1 MNKYYCVLLLAGLLI
16 ACQTQIKE
24 DPPNTLVDSLAS
36 EWAIN
41 WNNHDS
47 IALMQMFDEDA
58 VLFDNNIVTRNP
70 EELKTKLILPYY
82 NILNDMKITILD
94 EWVTNGRA
102 GLSGTW
108 TVDIMVNDTESIPS
122 SGAFTCVW
130 KKLESGEWKVTNAH
144 IHDFTR

>member
-1 MNKYYCVLLLAGLLI
+1 MNKYYCVLLLAGVLI
-16 ACQTQIKE
+16 ACQTQITE
-24 DPPNTLVDSLAS
+24 VPPSSLADSLGS
-36 EWAIN
+36 EWANN
-41 WNNHDS
+41 WNSHDS

-70 EELKTKLILPYY
+70 EELKTKLILPYHD
-82 NILNDMKITILD
+82 ILNDMKITILH
-94 EWVTNGRA
+94 EWVTTGRA

-108 TVDIMVNDTESIPS
+108 TVDILVNDTVSIPA

-130 KKLESGEWKVTNAH
+130 KQLESGEWKVTNAH